1 MNVTDD
7 RQDGRCDRDAPNLN
21 IPMSSDRVP
30 RIRKAPVPA
39 DAFVVVRGEQS
50 SHVARRLAQQ
60 FRQRFPDWERWGLS
74 GFYARG
80 TQDVDDLAYDRL
92 HRHDIIIVYSASG
105 LSEAGFTIFPTFRTP
120 PVTIAWSGDLE
131 AGLADL
137 RRADRDRRPNQYH
150 G

>member
-1 MNVTDD
+1 MGVIGHRHDD
-7 RQDGRCDRDAPNLN
+7 RCDRDTCLDIA
-21 IPMSSDRVP
+21 MSSDRVP

-39 DAFVVVRGEQS
+39 DAFVVVRGEQQS
-50 SHVARRLAQQ
+50 DVARRLAQQ

-80 TQDVDDLAYDRL
+80 AQEVDDLAYDRL
-92 HRHDIIIVYSASG
+92 HRHDIVIVYSASG
-105 LSEAGFTIFPTFRTP
+105 LSDAGFTVVPTFRTP
-120 PVTIAWSGDLE
+120 HVSIAWPGDLE

-137 RRADRDRRPNQYH
+137 QRVDRDRRSNQYN